1 MLPPRLRTSGIAG
14 FTASVGRC
22 ILWDRPPR
30 EGFAKV
36 KKAVE
41 IVANYD
47 LPNLAMESVLPGV
60 GEKRKKRGGK
70 K

>member
-1 MLPPRLRTSGIAG
+1 MAWSLLREERRQAAARG
-14 FTASVGRC
+14 FRQ
-22 ILWDRPPR
+22 
-30 EGFAKV
+30 V

-60 GEKRKKRGGK
+60 GEKRKKKGGK

>member
-1 MLPPRLRTSGIAG
+1 MSRTCRDAEVKNG
-14 FTASVGRC
+14 
-22 ILWDRPPR
+22 RPPR

-36 KKAVE
+36 KTAVG

-47 LPNLAMESVLPGV
+47 LPNFAMESVLPDV
-60 GEKRKKRGGK
+60 GEKRKNKGGK